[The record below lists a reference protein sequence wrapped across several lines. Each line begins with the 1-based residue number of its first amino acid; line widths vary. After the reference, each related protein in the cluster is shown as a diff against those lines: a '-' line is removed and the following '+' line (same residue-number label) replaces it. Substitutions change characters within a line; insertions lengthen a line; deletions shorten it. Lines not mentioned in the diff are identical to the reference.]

1 MPVRAY
7 FFPVQEH
14 FEREAA
20 RFAVFDND
28 DDMFA
33 DDDNAE
39 NKPELAS
46 TSIAP
51 SFPTLLS
58 TPRVSFSFPDVRI
71 DSNGG
76 TPRLHPA
83 SSSHSP
89 QLPQQEAQQEAQ
101 NNSTAN
107 GDRGRGTF
115 SCEETNGHAENGTSH
130 QQEEAHPSGEPIQ
143 PSSGAPQQAEV
154 DYQSWPVKE
163 LRRFLSERGVVRAC
177 CPIACQCICHCC
189 SERFA
194 CFACCC
200 HCHHMSYIQAA
211 AIVITHLHSC
221 CCHFRYMSYIHP
233 VYRLAQLLAMSA
245 LKDTRDHLMPL

>member
-1 MPVRAY
+1 MRLAMPVHMRAY

-51 SFPTLLS
+51 SFPSLLS

-89 QLPQQEAQQEAQ
+89 QPPQQEAP

-107 GDRGRGTF
+107 GDCGRGTF
-115 SCEETNGHAENGTSH
+115 SSDETNGHAENGNSYL
-130 QQEEAHPSGEPIQ
+130 QEEAQPSGEPIQ
-143 PSSGAPQQAEV
+143 PSSVAPQQADV

-177 CPIACQCICHCC
+177 CLIA
-189 SERFA
+189 
-194 CFACCC
+194 
-200 HCHHMSYIQAA
+200 
-211 AIVITHLHSC
+211 
-221 CCHFRYMSYIHP
+221 
-233 VYRLAQLLAMSA
+233 
-245 LKDTRDHLMPL
+245 